1 MGGNEIAGDCAHGCK
16 ILIQINLHGY
26 FLRPFEEKRC
36 KNGLAW
42 DMTISHA
49 TVGKMSAPSN
59 GDSFAIGCD
68 RTTQENLEFQLSV
81 VVKVTVLL

>member
-1 MGGNEIAGDCAHGCK
+1 MAIFETC
-16 ILIQINLHGY
+16 
-26 FLRPFEEKRC
+26 EEKRC

-68 RTTQENLEFQLSV
+68 RTTQENLEFQLSL